1 MLLLSRDQVRRVDQI
16 AIKEFGIPGAV
27 LMENAGR
34 SVAEET
40 LRLCLEPGARISLY
54 DPDELDPKIESLHV
68 AVLCGGGNNGGDG
81 FVIAR
86 HLYNAGANVAIFTA
100 VPTENLSGDAK
111 LHAEIARKLEI
122 QHIDISDESLL
133 KNSDSELQNSTVI
146 IDALLGTGFSGDVRP
161 NIAAIIRRCNALGM
175 QDDRKVVA
183 VDVPSGFDCDS
194 GTPGNAT
201 IRADLTVTFVAMK
214 KGFVKMEAK
223 TYTGRVV
230 VAGIGVPT
238 ELIDRL

>member
-40 LRLCLEPGARISLY
+40 LKLCLGPGCRISLY
-54 DPDELDPKIESLHV
+54 DPDEVDPKIESMNV

-86 HLYNAGANVAIFTA
+86 HLYSAGAIVTIFSA
-100 VPTENLSGDAK
+100 VPPENLNGDAK
-111 LHAEIARKLEI
+111 LHAEIAQKLEI
-122 QHIDISDESLL
+122 EQFDISVESLL
-133 KNSDSELQNSTVI
+133 NDADSELQKSTVI
-146 IDALLGTGFSGDVRP
+146 IDALLGTGFKGDVRP

-175 QDDRKVVA
+175 QDERKVVA
-183 VDVPSGFDCDS
+183 VDVPSGLDCES
-194 GTPGNAT
+194 GIPGNAT

-223 TYTGRVV
+223 TYTGRIV